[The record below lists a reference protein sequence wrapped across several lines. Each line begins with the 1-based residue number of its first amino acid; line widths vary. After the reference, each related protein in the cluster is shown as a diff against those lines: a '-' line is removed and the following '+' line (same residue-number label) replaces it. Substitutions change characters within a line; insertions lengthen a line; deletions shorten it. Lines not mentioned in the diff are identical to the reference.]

1 MFHCG
6 MLSYSVRKKEQV
18 QQIMWPVKLLPGD
31 YILPL
36 LWSTLH
42 TERDMNFNIQ
52 DPFLAARTPLYSRY
66 FRGWILQSIANR
78 SLNRYYRV
86 AKLIY
91 TESSMDR
98 NSPEV
103 SVVVPLLNEQDN
115 ISPLYEQTTQT
126 LTDKHN
132 YEIIFVDDG
141 SSDDSFTILSE
152 LQKAD
157 NKVRVIRF
165 RKNFGQTAALAAG
178 FAHARGS
185 IIVAIDADLQNDPAD
200 IPKMIDKLH
209 EGFDVVSGWRKKRH
223 DNAITRLIPSKIANW
238 LIATITGVKLH
249 DFGCTLKAYRREVLA
264 ETKLYGEMHRFIP
277 ALASWNG
284 ARITEMI
291 VNHRPRT
298 AGAAKY
304 GLSRTLKVVLDLI
317 TVKFLGSF
325 STKPIYIFGGLGV
338 LSGIASVI
346 SGLAVLYQKFI
357 SATHLA
363 MNRNPLLVLTAMLIT
378 TTIQFILMGLLA
390 ELLVRTYHE
399 SQNRPTYVIKEIL
412 ESTGGPDDQNGDQK

>member
-1 MFHCG
+1 M
-6 MLSYSVRKKEQV
+6 
-18 QQIMWPVKLLPGD
+18 
-31 YILPL
+31 
-36 LWSTLH
+36 
-42 TERDMNFNIQ
+42 
-52 DPFLAARTPLYSRY
+52 
-66 FRGWILQSIANR
+66 
-78 SLNRYYRV
+78 
-86 AKLIY
+86 
-91 TESSMDR
+91 ESNMDR
-98 NSPEV
+98 NSRKI
-103 SVVVPLLNEQDN
+103 SIVVPLLNEQDN
-115 ISPLYEQTTQT
+115 IGPLYEQITQT
-126 LTDKHN
+126 LTDKYN
-132 YEIIFVDDG
+132 YETIFIDDG
-141 SSDDSFTILSE
+141 SSDNSFTILSE
-152 LQKAD
+152 LQKSD

-200 IPKMIDKLH
+200 IPAMIEKLD

-223 DNAITRLIPSKIANW
+223 DNAIKRLIPSKIANW
-238 LIATITGVKLH
+238 LIAKITRVKLH
-249 DFGCTLKAYRREVLA
+249 DFGCTLKVYRREILA

-284 ARITEMI
+284 ASICEMV
-291 VNHRPRT
+291 VNHRPRI

-338 LSGIASVI
+338 LSGIASV
-346 SGLAVLYQKFI
+346 LAGMVVIYQKI
-357 SATHLA
+357 ANNLS
-363 MNRNPLLVLTAMLIT
+363 MNRNPLLVLTAMLVT

-412 ESTGGPDDQNGDQK
+412 ESTPNLSDDTGEKK